1 MKILFLIILTIAMSI
16 CTSAQNRIETD
27 RNIGFDVLETQDL
40 IVLDGVLNEKSWKR
54 AMSASEFS
62 QYFPYDT
69 ILALHATEIYMC
81 YDDDY
86 LYVAAKCKAKTNDFV
101 VPSLRRDYGFSGSD
115 NISFLFDT
123 FNDKTNAFLF
133 GINPYGVTREA
144 LISNGGRTGGSF
156 DDSWDNTW
164 SGNAKIYDDH
174 WIAEIAIPFKTLRF
188 KEGATSWR
196 FNSYRFDTQENEI
209 TSWINIPTNRI
220 LMDLSYMGNMK
231 WENPLKKSGKNVA
244 IIPYTIVGAARD
256 FENLD
261 ENKTQTNFNIGGD
274 AKIAINSGL
283 NLDLTF
289 NPDFSQVEVDQQVTN
304 LSRFEI
310 FFPERRQFFLENA
323 DLFGNFG
330 NGRMNPFFSRRIG
343 ISQDTTTG
351 NNVQNT
357 IYYGARLSGKLN
369 DKLRIGL
376 INMQTAAQEENDLP
390 SFNYT
395 ALAVEQ
401 QVFDRSSLAFILVN
415 KEAFNA
421 DDFSGTV
428 DPYNRVG
435 GLEYRLASS
444 DNSWVGKFSYFR
456 ALTPEALEKK
466 YAHFGQLQLIKR
478 RYTAEWAHMIIGEGF
493 DAQVGFVPR
502 KDILRVSPRLGIN
515 FYPNGSVLTRHTINF
530 NTRWFYKLG
539 DDDNEVLED
548 FDLSERNISINWSL
562 SFKDNS
568 RFNLEL
574 ENTDLILL
582 GDFDPTRIQEDSVFL
597 PAGSRY
603 NFTALTMNYRSD
615 RSKKLS
621 FNLRPT
627 IGQFFSGFR
636 AGVSGS
642 LSYRYQPYGSISL
655 NYTYNHIDLEGDFE
669 KADLWLVGP
678 RLDLTFSKKTFFTSF
693 VQYNNQL
700 NNVNINTRFQWRF
713 KPVSDFFIVYSDNYL
728 TNNFSQFASRN
739 RSIVVKFTY
748 WLSV

>member
-1 MKILFLIILTIAMSI
+1 MKLLSFFIFFLSLGF
-16 CTSAQNRIETD
+16 CVYAQNRIETD
-27 RNIGFDVLETQDL
+27 KYIGFDVLLTEEP
-40 IVLDGVLNEKSWKR
+40 IVLDGILDEQSWVR
-54 AMSASEFS
+54 AKAAREFS

-69 ILALHATEIYMC
+69 ILAVHRTEIYMC
-81 YDDDY
+81 YDD
-86 LYVAAKCKAKTNDFV
+86 AKCKAETNDFV

-133 GINPYGVTREA
+133 GINPYGVIREA

-164 SGNAKIYDDH
+164 AGNAKIYEDY

-188 KEGATSWR
+188 NEGTKSWR

-209 TSWINIPTNRI
+209 TTWVNIPTNRI
-220 LMDLSYMGNMK
+220 LMDLSYMGEMK
-231 WENPLKKSGKNVA
+231 WEAPLKKSGKNVS
-244 IIPYTIVGAARD
+244 IIPYTIAGAARD
-256 FENLD
+256 FENVD
-261 ENKTQTNFNIGGD
+261 EESTQTNFNIGGD

-289 NPDFSQVEVDQQVTN
+289 NPDFSQVEVDRQVTN

-330 NGRMNPFFSRRIG
+330 NGSMNPFFSRRIG
-343 ISQDTTTG
+343 VSQDTTTG
-351 NNVQNT
+351 SNIQNT

-395 ALAVEQ
+395 TLALEQ

-415 KEAFNA
+415 KEAFNSEN
-421 DDFSGTV
+421 FSGTV

-456 ALTPEALEKK
+456 AITPGGLDKK
-466 YAHFGQLQLIKR
+466 FSHYAQLQHIKR
-478 RYTAEWAHMIIGEGF
+478 RYTAEWAHSIIGEGF

-502 KDILRVSPRLGIN
+502 KDILRLNPRFDVD
-515 FYPNGSVLTRHTINF
+515 FYPNGSILTRHTIGIR
-530 NTRWFYKLG
+530 TDWFYKLG
-539 DDDNEVLED
+539 DDDNEIIED
-548 FDLSERNISINWSL
+548 FNLAERNLSLNWNL
-562 SFKDNS
+562 RFKDNS
-568 RFNLEL
+568 SLNVEL
-574 ENTDLILL
+574 GNRNIILL
-582 GDFDPTRIQEDSVFL
+582 NDFDPTRIQDEDVFL
-597 PAGSRY
+597 SAGSEY
-603 NFTALTMNYRSD
+603 NFTAFSMRYRSN
-615 RSKKLS
+615 RAKKFALQ
-621 FNLRPT
+621 FNPI
-627 IGQFFSGFR
+627 IGEFFNGFR
-636 AGVSGS
+636 AGVSGAF
-642 LSYRYQPYGSISL
+642 SYRYQPFGSISL
-655 NYTYNHIDLEGDFE
+655 NYTYNHIKLDGDFE
-669 KADLWLVGP
+669 EANLWLVGP
-678 RLDLTFSKKTFFTSF
+678 RLDLTFSKKTFFTTF
-693 VQYNNQL
+693 VQYNSQL
-700 NNVNINTRFQWRF
+700 DNININSRFQWRF

-728 TNNFSQFASRN
+728 TDNFSQFSVRN
-739 RSIVVKFTY
+739 RSIILKFTY
-748 WLSV
+748 WLTI